1 MSKSGYLARQK
12 AERDWYMITAER
24 NPDLKQINYERR

>member
-12 AERDWYMITAER
+12 AELDLYMTIAER
-24 NPDLKQINYERR
+24 ITRSAM